1 MEVSEQ
7 LEDSLLTTQIPIS
20 TQEQENITGRAKR
33 VLGAFPQVTKYT
45 YDKEKYR
52 WCEITFH
59 FPISTCFIMIMPMLK
74 NLVTRCVIR
83 QADGIKRA
91 FVNEENGQI
100 FITTEGTNIKELWKY
115 HDTLDLN
122 RLYTNDIM
130 LLANTYGIE
139 AATRAISKELSSVF
153 KMYGINIDPRHL
165 NLIADYQTV
174 DGRFRGCNRI
184 SMECNASPF
193 QQMSFETPMKFLRDS
208 LIGRMTERMDSPSAN
223 IMSGQLVKAGTGCFD
238 VIQRL
243 F

>member
-1 MEVSEQ
+1 MSEQ
-7 LEDSLLTTQIPIS
+7 LEDSLLTTSSPLAI
-20 TQEQENITGRAKR
+20 QEQEGITDRAKR
-33 VLGAFPQVTKYT
+33 VLGAFPQVKKYT
-45 YDKEKYR
+45 YDQNKHR
-52 WCEITFH
+52 WCEITFQL
-59 FPISTCFIMIMPMLK
+59 PISTCFIMIMPVFK
-74 NLVTRCVIR
+74 NLVTRCVVR

-91 FVNEENGQI
+91 FVNEEKGEI
-100 FITTEGTNIKELWKY
+100 FITTDGANIMELWKY
-115 HDTLDLN
+115 HSTLDMN

-139 AATRAISKELSSVF
+139 AANRAISKELSSVF

-165 NLIADYQTV
+165 SLVADYQTV

-208 LIGRMTERMDSPSAN
+208 LIGRATEYMESPSAN
-223 IMSGQLVKAGTGCFD
+223 IMTGQLVKAGTGCFD